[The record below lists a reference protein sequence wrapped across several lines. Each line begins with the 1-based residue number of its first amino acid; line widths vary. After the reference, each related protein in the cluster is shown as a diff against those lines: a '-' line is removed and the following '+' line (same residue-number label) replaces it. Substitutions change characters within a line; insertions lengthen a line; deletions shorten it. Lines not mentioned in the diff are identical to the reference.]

1 MSIFPS
7 ARAHKG
13 KIPNWK
19 KQKFESEE
27 GKEFLVVAG
36 ENVPLSS
43 ISADNRL
50 RYRTPTGPT
59 SLLLY
64 LTSTYHSL
72 VLR

>member
-27 GKEFLVVAG
+27 KEKSFW
-36 ENVPLSS
+36 
-43 ISADNRL
+43 
-50 RYRTPTGPT
+50 
-59 SLLLY
+59 
-64 LTSTYHSL
+64 
-72 VLR
+72 